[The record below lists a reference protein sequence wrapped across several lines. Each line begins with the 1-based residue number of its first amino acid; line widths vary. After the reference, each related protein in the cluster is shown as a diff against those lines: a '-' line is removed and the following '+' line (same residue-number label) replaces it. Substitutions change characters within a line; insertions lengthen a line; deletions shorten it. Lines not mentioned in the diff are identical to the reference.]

1 MANKKRKVSLDDYV
15 PCYQYFHRAMQN
27 NRFMKADQYNTV
39 RAQAIMS
46 FAKLK
51 NNAHDAECVHLL
63 QLWLDDF
70 VDSETWSRC
79 YRALNQK
86 KYLVE
91 NNQRTITI
99 SDEAYNT
106 LKDLA
111 NKKNISLSQ
120 LIIDG
125 CTFLQSSDE
134 ESAKPSGKVLDVGA
148 LRPLNISSTLSG
160 SANKLVI
167 PVTPNNSN
175 VISLFGEELIELPDD
190 EKEEELDPEL
200 DSFYFGEVREWP
212 RKPEGYDFRTNESY
226 KKYRKYIERI
236 TVKQDEE
243 LLDYFNKTINY
254 YLTEDN
260 CHQIGP
266 HLLSIRHELLT
277 QKLCSTEFNPDFF
290 AISKG
295 FNLSNLTMD
304 DYADEL
310 LFLLGYIFGCTT
322 KSITAGNRQPI
333 VFAGHPNHVQ
343 LAYKTFHYLDAFLS
357 DEVKRFAARCHKN
370 TKRKN
375 RMTKAKWHG
384 CQLVGTMLNS
394 IINDDEDY
402 MLLSHSEH
410 DKLSKYSYK
419 KVYEYFDENE
429 PLGGWW
435 DPKKHPFR

>member
-1 MANKKRKVSLDDYV
+1 M

-27 NRFMKADQYNTV
+27 NRFMKGDQYNTV

-51 NNAHDAECVHLL
+51 NNAHDEECVHLL

-134 ESAKPSGKVLDVGA
+134 ESTKPSGKVLDVGA
-148 LRPLNISSTLSG
+148 LRPLNISSTPSALSG
-160 SANKLVI
+160 LDMS
-167 PVTPNNSN
+167 VTSGRTN
-175 VISLFGEELIELPDD
+175 VISLFGEELIEPPD
-190 EKEEELDPEL
+190 EEELDPEL

-243 LLDYFNKTINY
+243 LLGYFNKT
-254 YLTEDN
+254 
-260 CHQIGP
+260 
-266 HLLSIRHELLT
+266 
-277 QKLCSTEFNPDFF
+277 
-290 AISKG
+290 
-295 FNLSNLTMD
+295 SNHSPQP
-304 DYADEL
+304 AP
-310 LFLLGYIFGCTT
+310 
-322 KSITAGNRQPI
+322 AGRTVVMQPLQ
-333 VFAGHPNHVQ
+333 H
-343 LAYKTFHYLDAFLS
+343 
-357 DEVKRFAARCHKN
+357 
-370 TKRKN
+370 
-375 RMTKAKWHG
+375 
-384 CQLVGTMLNS
+384 
-394 IINDDEDY
+394 
-402 MLLSHSEH
+402 
-410 DKLSKYSYK
+410 
-419 KVYEYFDENE
+419 
-429 PLGGWW
+429 
-435 DPKKHPFR
+435 